1 MNDVDRIIWRQ
12 DLQKILSVSLDTMT
26 RYLKTPG
33 KLPPP
38 DVNLNVRKVGWKLST
53 LHAAGLKVPA

>member
-1 MNDVDRIIWRQ
+1 MTEDRILWRQ
-12 DLQKILSVSLDTMT
+12 ELQQKLGVSLDTMT

-38 DVNLNVRKVGWKLST
+38 DVNLSPKKIGWRVST
-53 LHAAGLKVPA
+53 LHAAGVKVPA

>member
-1 MNDVDRIIWRQ
+1 MSDDRIIWRQ
-12 DLQKILSVSLDTMT
+12 ELQQLLCVSLDTMT

-38 DVNLNVRKVGWKLST
+38 DVALNTKKTGWRVST
-53 LHAAGLKVPA
+53 LHAAGVKVPA

>member
-1 MNDVDRIIWRQ
+1 MSDDRIIWRQ
-12 DLQKILSVSLDTMT
+12 DLQKILAVSLDTMA

-38 DVNLNVRKVGWKLST
+38 DVALSSKKIGWRLST
-53 LHAAGLKVPA
+53 LHAAGVKVPA